1 MSRRAIESFGLDRL
15 EQVVEGIDAKRL
27 DGIPVVRSC
36 EDDRHVAVETL
47 EQLEARQTGH
57 LDVQEQ
63 HVDRVHLKEG
73 ERRDRIGFR
82 AHDVDSAGRRE
93 QPRQP
98 LDGEPFIVDE
108 VCAHVQSLSMVR
120 LRADTTE
127 IVRLKPD
134 TTEKGPAKAGR
145 YRKGSG

>member
-1 MSRRAIESFGLDRL
+1 MGRELGRELARERSHVRLRLPGEALDLVEGAIESFGLDRL

-27 DGIPVVRSC
+27 DGIAVGRGR

-47 EQLEARQTGH
+47 EQLEARQAGH

-63 HVDRVHLKEG
+63 HVDRVRLKEG
-73 ERRDRIGFR
+73 ERRDGIGFR
-82 AHDVDSAGRRE
+82 AHDVDAAGRHE

-108 VCAHVQSLSMVR
+108 VCAHVV
-120 LRADTTE
+120 T
-127 IVRLKPD
+127 VRLK
-134 TTEKGPAKAGR
+134 R
-145 YRKGSG
+145 L